1 MGCHPVSVM
10 ADGLADGLADRLK
23 AATADQHA
31 AAENHVFQ
39 RGLVRGQIS
48 RTALA
53 EHQSGLLGLVR
64 LIQAQ
69 LLAQG
74 PDWLRFADAMG
85 GHAERLALDLKSLG
99 ADLPRSPSRAVLRF
113 AEALGGASWS
123 PEAALGAFYVIEG
136 SMNGNRFIGRAVAE
150 ERPDLAESLRYFD
163 PYGKE
168 QRARWREFRS
178 AIDRIGRTLRVPDE
192 AVRAARQTFIV
203 AGELAGEA
211 QAAEAAAA

>member
-1 MGCHPVSVM
+1 MTP
-10 ADGLADGLADRLK
+10 GLADRLK

-39 RGLVRGQIS
+39 RGLVRGKVS

-85 GHAERLALDLKSLG
+85 GHGGRLALDLESLG
-99 ADLPRSPSRAVLRF
+99 AGSHRSPSPAVTRF
-113 AEALGGASWS
+113 ADALGGASWS

-136 SMNGNRFIGRAVAE
+136 SMNGNRFIRRAVAE
-150 ERPDLAESLRYFD
+150 ERPDLAASLRYFD
-163 PYGKE
+163 PYGKD

-192 AVRAARQTFIV
+192 AVRAARQTFMV

-211 QAAEAAAA
+211 QAAATAAA

>member
-1 MGCHPVSVM
+1 MTP
-10 ADGLADGLADRLK
+10 GLADRLK

-39 RGLVRGQIS
+39 RGLVRGKVS

-85 GHAERLALDLKSLG
+85 GHGERLALDLESLG
-99 ADLPRSPSRAVLRF
+99 AGSHRSPSPAVTRF
-113 AEALGGASWS
+113 ADALGGASWS
-123 PEAALGAFYVIEG
+123 PEAALGAFYVVEG
-136 SMNGNRFIGRAVAE
+136 SMNGNRFIRRALAE
-150 ERPDLAESLRYFD
+150 ERPDLAASLRYFD
-163 PYGKE
+163 PYGKD

-192 AVRAARQTFIV
+192 AVRAARQTFMV

-211 QAAEAAAA
+211 HAAATAAA

>member
-1 MGCHPVSVM
+1 MTS
-10 ADGLADGLADRLK
+10 GLADRLK

-39 RGLVRGQIS
+39 RGLVRGKVS

-64 LIQAQ
+64 LIEAQ

-74 PDWLRFADAMG
+74 PDWRSFADAMG
-85 GHAERLALDLKSLG
+85 GHGGRLALDLESLG
-99 ADLPRSPSRAVLRF
+99 AGSHRSQSPAATRF
-113 AEALGGASWS
+113 ADALGGASWS
-123 PEAALGAFYVIEG
+123 PEAALGAFYVVEG
-136 SMNGNRFIGRAVAE
+136 SMNGNRFIRRALVE
-150 ERPDLAESLRYFD
+150 ERPDLAASLRYFD
-163 PYGKE
+163 PYGKD
-168 QRARWREFRS
+168 QRARWREFRN
-178 AIDRIGRTLRVPDE
+178 AIDRIGRTLRFPDE
-192 AVRAARQTFIV
+192 AVRAARQTFIA

>member
-10 ADGLADGLADRLK
+10 ADGLADRLK

-113 AEALGGASWS
+113 AEALGASWS

-163 PYGKE
+163 PYGKD

>member
-1 MGCHPVSVM
+1 MTP
-10 ADGLADGLADRLK
+10 GLADRLK

-39 RGLVRGQIS
+39 RGLVRGKVS

-85 GHAERLALDLKSLG
+85 GHGERLALDLESLG
-99 ADLPRSPSRAVLRF
+99 AGSHRSPSPAVTRF
-113 AEALGGASWS
+113 ADALGGASWS
-123 PEAALGAFYVIEG
+123 PEAALGAFYVVEG
-136 SMNGNRFIGRAVAE
+136 SMNGNRFIRRALAE
-150 ERPDLAESLRYFD
+150 ERPDLAASLRYFD
-163 PYGKE
+163 PYGKD

-192 AVRAARQTFIV
+192 AVRAARQTFMV

-211 QAAEAAAA
+211 QAAATAAA

>member
-1 MGCHPVSVM
+1 MSVM
-10 ADGLADGLADRLK
+10 TNGLADRLK

-39 RGLVRGQIS
+39 RGLVRGKVS

-85 GHAERLALDLKSLG
+85 GHGERLALDLESLG
-99 ADLPRSPSRAVLRF
+99 AGSHRSPSPAVTRF
-113 AEALGGASWS
+113 ADALGGASWS
-123 PEAALGAFYVIEG
+123 PEAALGAFYVVEG
-136 SMNGNRFIGRAVAE
+136 SMNGNRFIRRALAE
-150 ERPDLAESLRYFD
+150 ERPDLAASLRYFD
-163 PYGKE
+163 PYGKD

-178 AIDRIGRTLRVPDE
+178 SIDRIGRTLRFPDE
-192 AVRAARQTFIV
+192 AVRAARQTFMV

-211 QAAEAAAA
+211 QAAATAAA

>member
-1 MGCHPVSVM
+1 
-10 ADGLADGLADRLK
+10 
-23 AATADQHA
+23 
-31 AAENHVFQ
+31 
-39 RGLVRGQIS
+39 
-48 RTALA
+48 
-53 EHQSGLLGLVR
+53 
-64 LIQAQ
+64 
-69 LLAQG
+69 
-74 PDWLRFADAMG
+74 MG

-113 AEALGGASWS
+113 AEALGASWS

-163 PYGKE
+163 PYGKD

-178 AIDRIGRTLRVPDE
+178 AIDRIGRTLRFPDE

>member
-1 MGCHPVSVM
+1 MTP
-10 ADGLADGLADRLK
+10 GLADRLK

-39 RGLVRGQIS
+39 RGLVRGKVS

-85 GHAERLALDLKSLG
+85 GHGERLALDLESLG
-99 ADLPRSPSRAVLRF
+99 AGSHRSPSPAVTRF
-113 AEALGGASWS
+113 ADALGGASWS
-123 PEAALGAFYVIEG
+123 PEAALGAFYVVEG
-136 SMNGNRFIGRAVAE
+136 SMNGNRFIRRALAE
-150 ERPDLAESLRYFD
+150 ERPDLAASLRYFD
-163 PYGKE
+163 PYGKD
-168 QRARWREFRS
+168 QRARWREFRT

-192 AVRAARQTFIV
+192 AVRAARQTFMV

-211 QAAEAAAA
+211 QAAATAAA

>member
-1 MGCHPVSVM
+1 MTP
-10 ADGLADGLADRLK
+10 GLADRLK

-39 RGLVRGQIS
+39 RGLVRGKVS

-85 GHAERLALDLKSLG
+85 GHGERLALDLESLG
-99 ADLPRSPSRAVLRF
+99 AGSHRSPSPAVTRF
-113 AEALGGASWS
+113 ADALGGASWS
-123 PEAALGAFYVIEG
+123 PEAALGAFYVVEG
-136 SMNGNRFIGRAVAE
+136 SMNGNRFIRRALAE
-150 ERPDLAESLRYFD
+150 ERPDLAASLRYFD
-163 PYGKE
+163 PYGKD

-192 AVRAARQTFIV
+192 AVRAARQTFMV

-211 QAAEAAAA
+211 QATATAAA

>member
-113 AEALGGASWS
+113 AEALGASWS

-163 PYGKE
+163 PYGKD

-211 QAAEAAAA
+211 QAAEVAAA

>member
-1 MGCHPVSVM
+1 MTP
-10 ADGLADGLADRLK
+10 GLADRLK

-39 RGLVRGQIS
+39 RGLVRGKVS

-85 GHAERLALDLKSLG
+85 GHGERLALDLESLG
-99 ADLPRSPSRAVLRF
+99 AGSHRSPSPAVTRF
-113 AEALGGASWS
+113 ADALGGASWS
-123 PEAALGAFYVIEG
+123 PEAALGAFYVVEG
-136 SMNGNRFIGRAVAE
+136 SMNGNRFIRRALAE
-150 ERPDLAESLRYFD
+150 ERPDLAASLRYFD
-163 PYGKE
+163 PYGKD
-168 QRARWREFRS
+168 QRARWREFRG

-192 AVRAARQTFIV
+192 AVRAARQTFML

-211 QAAEAAAA
+211 QAAATAAA

>member
-113 AEALGGASWS
+113 AEALGASWS

>member
-1 MGCHPVSVM
+1 MTP
-10 ADGLADGLADRLK
+10 GLADRLK

-39 RGLVRGQIS
+39 RGLVRGKVS

-85 GHAERLALDLKSLG
+85 GHGERLALDLESLG
-99 ADLPRSPSRAVLRF
+99 AGSHRSPSPAVTRF
-113 AEALGGASWS
+113 ADALGGASWS
-123 PEAALGAFYVIEG
+123 PEAALGAFYVVEG
-136 SMNGNRFIGRAVAE
+136 SMNGNRFIRRAVAE
-150 ERPDLAESLRYFD
+150 ERPDLAASLRYFD
-163 PYGKE
+163 PYGKD

-192 AVRAARQTFIV
+192 AVRAARQTFMV

-211 QAAEAAAA
+211 QAAATAAA